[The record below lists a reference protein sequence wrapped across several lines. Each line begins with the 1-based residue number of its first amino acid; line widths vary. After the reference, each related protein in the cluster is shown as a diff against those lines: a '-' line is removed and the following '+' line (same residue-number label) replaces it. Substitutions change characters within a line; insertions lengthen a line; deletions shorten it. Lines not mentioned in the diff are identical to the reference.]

1 LRAKVGDVASQ
12 RSALVRLAA
21 VAAVIAVLVT
31 TFAAFTIG
39 DDDDDAAATTSTT
52 STSLSTEDLG
62 PGARQLVDLLQ
73 AARESTYHARY
84 EGTSPDAPDTVI
96 RLETWQSPPRVRQDS
111 ELQTGGQLARTSSFV
126 LPDGSVRCT
135 RIGDSAWSCR
145 PAAAGELQRDVI
157 SESVLQQLQDAD
169 VHVRS
174 TEIDDVDVTCFT
186 LTSTDGTSDL
196 CLDAQGVT
204 VRVQS
209 HGSELRRVEM
219 SDDVTD
225 DVFEPPVAA

>member
-39 DDDDDAAATTSTT
+39 DDDDDDAAATTSTT

-111 ELQTGGQLARTSSFV
+111 ELQ
-126 LPDGSVRCT
+126 
-135 RIGDSAWSCR
+135 
-145 PAAAGELQRDVI
+145 RDVI

-209 HGSELRRVEM
+209 NGSELRRVEM